1 MESATSC
8 FNFAKQIHDRLEL
21 MMPSEA
27 RSFYQ
32 PEQQDALR
40 LSWLDIVSYA
50 YLKEQLV
57 NISESAQV
65 EYLKKACPK
74 LV

>member
-1 MESATSC
+1 
-8 FNFAKQIHDRLEL
+8 